1 MSQLDLLEEEASRT
15 IAEPPQP
22 EVGRQALPAPYA
34 TAWAV
39 AREHGLRLAVA
50 EEMRRGLSA
59 AFDGLTA
66 APLSALLRQP
76 PCQRH
81 NLSEEQ
87 VLHNEW
93 YQLPSPAPPVQMVQW
108 ARRHHLPV
116 VLRKH
121 LFVPELAAA
130 WLDELR
136 KEFHFRPDVQMV
148 ADEKLNNARTQVAEM
163 AGCNHSQVCT
173 VGVHVRR
180 TDYGPYMRKL
190 YPRWEEAGVE
200 YYRAA
205 AAEMLRALPARCAGV
220 AFLVTSDD
228 PRWCRRRLL
237 PALRADAHDRSPV
250 SAVFLRSSKDAVDDL
265 CLLASCEHTIIN
277 YGTFG
282 TLAAMLAG
290 GRVILYDM
298 TQHGVRHRNPSSRI
312 ADYLP
317 QWNALS

>member
-1 MSQLDLLEEEASRT
+1 MKTAAGGASAGSACRLVAASALCGSALALLLLLSVTERPPRAPVFTQEEEASRT
-15 IAEPPQP
+15 IADPPQP
-22 EVGRQALPAPYA
+22 GVERQALPAPVSCLSGVAVAVPAGRLGNLAVEYA

-39 AREHGLRLAVA
+39 ARQHGLRLAVA

-136 KEFHFRPDVQMV
+136 KEFHFRPEVQMV
-148 ADEKLNNARTQVAEM
+148 ADEKLNDARTQVAEM
-163 AGCNHSQVCT
+163 ASCNRSQ
-173 VGVHVRR
+173 
-180 TDYGPYMRKL
+180 
-190 YPRWEEAGVE
+190 
-200 YYRAA
+200 
-205 AAEMLRALPARCAGV
+205 
-220 AFLVTSDD
+220 
-228 PRWCRRRLL
+228 
-237 PALRADAHDRSPV
+237 DRSPT

-265 CLLASCEHTIIN
+265 CLLASCEHTIIS

-317 QWNALS
+317 HWNALS